1 MLLLFLVKFVG
12 HVLIDSLDWF
22 LVVLFVISCFLPC
35 VLLVSVNLLKLIL
48 AVRQIVLCEVSD
60 SILILDCLLFYFF
73 SWSLVAVV
81 QSCASPLDAIFAIR
95 LPHVVELVLQ
105 LPIVFHHI
113 LVICLVIKVILA
125 SCCKLVSEVTVMM
138 RLHNLLAEALLFH
151 VEFLESIVH
160 HLFL

>member
-1 MLLLFLVKFVG
+1 
-12 HVLIDSLDWF
+12 
-22 LVVLFVISCFLPC
+22 
-35 VLLVSVNLLKLIL
+35 
-48 AVRQIVLCEVSD
+48 
-60 SILILDCLLFYFF
+60 
-73 SWSLVAVV
+73 
-81 QSCASPLDAIFAIR
+81 LDAIFAIR

-151 VEFLESIVH
+151 VEFLEPIVH